1 MKTTLTTIAL
11 ALSLSASAQGPKATP
26 PTDQP
31 INLHLA
37 GEHIEK
43 AGKQRNTALLVVA
56 ATGLVGGMIL
66 SVDEDMAAPAIG
78 IFGIGAVFSIGL
90 NISSNFHERKGG
102 RILQNR

>member
-26 PTDQP
+26 TTDQP

-37 GEHIEK
+37 GGHIEK

-56 ATGLVGGMIL
+56 ATGLLGGMIL
-66 SVDEDMAAPAIG
+66 AMDSDQAGPAIG
-78 IFGIGAVFSIGL
+78 IFGVGAVVSIGL
-90 NISSNFHERKGG
+90 NISSNSHERKAG
-102 RILQNR
+102 RILQGR